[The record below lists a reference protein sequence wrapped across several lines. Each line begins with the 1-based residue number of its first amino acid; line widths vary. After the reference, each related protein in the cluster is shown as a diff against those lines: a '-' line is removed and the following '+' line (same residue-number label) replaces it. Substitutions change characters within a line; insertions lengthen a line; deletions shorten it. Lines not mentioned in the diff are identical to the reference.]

1 MTDDEIRKFINDLR
15 DKQKFDEAYIGF
27 FQFGGG
33 SEESFIK
40 ANRQGLEMHAAELLE
55 AAVTK
60 YNDKSKS
67 YGLDEG
73 IQDIEGDFSFQ
84 YVDLKEGKRGE
95 IKPSPDYKETWTD
108 KVFLIGCIA
117 VILIFLSI
125 GVIVLI
131 TIAKWIL

>member
-84 YVDLKEGKRGE
+84 YVDLKVGKRGE
-95 IKPSPDYKETWTD
+95 IKPSPDYKETWTE
-108 KVFLIGCIA
+108 KYSLLV
-117 VILIFLSI
+117 
-125 GVIVLI
+125 VL
-131 TIAKWIL
+131 L

>member
-108 KVFLIGCIA
+108 KVFLICCIA

-125 GVIVLI
+125 GVIGLI